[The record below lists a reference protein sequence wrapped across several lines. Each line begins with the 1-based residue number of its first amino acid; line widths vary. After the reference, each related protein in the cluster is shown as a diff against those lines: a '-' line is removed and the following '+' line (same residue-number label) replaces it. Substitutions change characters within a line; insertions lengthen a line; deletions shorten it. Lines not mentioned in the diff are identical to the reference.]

1 MESSRTMTSNLPPR
15 QNLEQYRDDGYPEGL
30 QPIVDAILDL
40 YERQENTHDLAA
52 RTSSHPSLLG
62 PFA

>member
-1 MESSRTMTSNLPPR
+1 MTTSKLPPR
-15 QNLEQYRDDGYPEGL
+15 QNLEAYRDADYPEGL

-40 YERQENTHDLAA
+40 YERQENTHSLAA
-52 RTSSHPSLLG
+52 RTASHPSVLG